1 MSLLNYLCLL
11 EAYVL
16 LLHTKDTIHKNDSI
30 NLNYNVIRYVEK
42 PSGRH
47 IEQSTMSKNE
57 RDIALSTKTDPYK
70 NYLAGIPS
78 ILPMKN
84 INRKYMI
91 SSFYKQ
97 RMHPVEQTI
106 KMHNGV
112 DIAAPIGTPVY
123 ATADGIVV
131 KLFHNNSS
139 IGYAIKIK
147 HAHHYQ
153 TLYGHLNALP
163 NFQVGWQVKRGQII
177 AYVGST
183 GLSTAPHLHY
193 CVYYRSMPINPY
205 QYLNLL
211 R

>member
-1 MSLLNYLCLL
+1 MFFYSILTALLSLIFVNSSNKILQNNIRSNCLIVAHIFS
-11 EAYVL
+11 EA
-16 LLHTKDTIHKNDSI
+16 DTLITPLQK
-30 NLNYNVIRYVEK
+30 
-42 PSGRH
+42 
-47 IEQSTMSKNE
+47 T
-57 RDIALSTKTDPYK
+57 IADPYK

-78 ILPMKN
+78 ILPLKN

-91 SSFYKQ
+91 SSFYKH

-112 DIAAPIGTPVY
+112 DIAAPVGTPVY

-163 NFQVGWQVKRGQII
+163 DFQVGWQVKRGQII

-211 R
+211 K

>member
-1 MSLLNYLCLL
+1 MFFYSILTASLSLIFVNSSNKILQNNIRSNCLIVAHIFS
-11 EAYVL
+11 EA
-16 LLHTKDTIHKNDSI
+16 DTLITPLQK
-30 NLNYNVIRYVEK
+30 
-42 PSGRH
+42 
-47 IEQSTMSKNE
+47 T
-57 RDIALSTKTDPYK
+57 IADPYK

-78 ILPMKN
+78 ILPLKN

-91 SSFYKQ
+91 SSFYKH

-112 DIAAPIGTPVY
+112 DVAAPIGTPVY

-163 NFQVGWQVKRGQII
+163 DFQVGWQVKRGQII

-193 CVYYRSMPINPY
+193 CVYYRSLPINPY

-211 R
+211 K